1 MLELIPPLVPL
12 LLVDVLNPVLF
23 ALLIVAIGTDRP
35 IAMSTAF
42 LVGHTT
48 AYFASGVAIALALE
62 KVTSRLDNPLPVD
75 FVIELLLGVFLVWA
89 ALQSRGGKASEEKT
103 PGKELTP
110 AYCFGYGAVINFIG
124 VPFALP
130 YFAVVDQTLKA
141 NLSVESTLLVLAL
154 YNIAY
159 ALPFTLVPAL
169 RALLG
174 ESVVPLLKRVN
185 ELLARG
191 VDVLLPPLLF
201 LCGVALGVDAIA
213 VLCCGI
219 QIW

>member
-89 ALQSRGGKASEEKT
+89 AVQSRGGKASEEKT

-159 ALPFTLVPAL
+159 ALPFALVPVL
-169 RALLG
+169 RALMG
-174 ESVVPLLKRVN
+174 ESVGPLLKRVN
-185 ELLARG
+185 ELLSRG

-213 VLCCGI
+213 FLCCGI